1 MPKTGLSP
9 AKSANSKIALGADG
23 RVLVNH
29 LRSLGK
35 LPWSRATKA
44 GLDQAVS
51 LFQGP
56 TTRGPKGTKRVPK
69 RPAPVKP
76 E

>member
-1 MPKTGLSP
+1 MPKTGSTP

-29 LRSLGK
+29 LRSLAN

-44 GLDQAVS
+44 GLEQVIP

-69 RPAPVKP
+69 RPAPAKP